1 MSASNRIIRRIHAR
15 EVLDSRGRPT
25 VEAEVHLVSGVVGM
39 ASVPSGASTGTFE
52 ALELRDC
59 DPKRYQGKGVLKAIR
74 HIRDILAG
82 YLVGMDCADQ
92 EKIDRK
98 MIDVDGTENKSK
110 LGANAILAVSMACA
124 RAAANAIR
132 IPLWKHLD
140 QDKVA
145 RLPMPMVN
153 MISGGLHAGKNLDF
167 QDFLFQPAKAASY
180 SQALE
185 QIVSVYNTLGGILN
199 KSGHEGTLVGD
210 EGGYGP
216 KLTSEKE
223 ALSFLTLAMERCE
236 VGGTIAL
243 DVASS
248 HFHQGGNYHL
258 EGRVLSS
265 SRMVGLLEEL
275 AANYPI
281 ASIED
286 GCAEDDWAG
295 WQELTKKLGHKVQ
308 LVGDDF
314 FVTNPKRLFKG
325 IREGAANAV
334 LVKVNQIGTLTET
347 FEVIRMARKHG
358 YRAVV
363 SARSGETEDDFLAD
377 LSVASGCGQIK
388 VGSVAR
394 SERLSKYNRLLRIEE
409 EMGPNAPYGLPG

>member
-1 MSASNRIIRRIHAR
+1 MSSSNRAIVRIHAR
-15 EVLDSRGRPT
+15 EILDSRGRPT
-25 VEAEVHLVSGVVGM
+25 VEAEVHTSSGCIGR
-39 ASVPSGASTGTFE
+39 ASVPSGASTGTHE
-52 ALELRDC
+52 ALELRDK
-59 DPKRYQGKGVLKAIR
+59 DPARYQGKGVLKAVRNICEM
-74 HIRDILAG
+74 ISPSLQG
-82 YLVGMDCADQ
+82 FDCAEQ

-98 MIDVDGTENKSK
+98 MIAMDGTENKAN
-110 LGANAILAVSMACA
+110 LGANAILAVSLASA
-124 RAAANAIR
+124 RAASENLR

-140 QDKVA
+140 QDNVA
-145 RLPMPMVN
+145 RMPMPMVN

-167 QDFLFQPAKAASY
+167 QDFLFQPSKATSY

-185 QIVSVYNTLGGILN
+185 QIVAIYNNLGALLN
-199 KSGHEGTLVGD
+199 KHGHEGTLVGD

-216 KLTSEKE
+216 KLQGERE
-223 ALSFLTLAMERCE
+223 ALDFLLLAMERTNIK
-236 VGGTIAL
+236 GTIAL

-248 HFHQGGNYHL
+248 HFFQLGQYHL
-258 EGRVLSS
+258 EGRILSPVK
-265 SRMVGLLEEL
+265 MVGLLEEL
-275 AANYPI
+275 VANYPI

-286 GCAEDDWAG
+286 GCAEDDWIG
-295 WQELTKKLGHKVQ
+295 WQELTRKLGSKIQ

-325 IREGAANAV
+325 IRENAANAV
-334 LVKVNQIGTLTET
+334 LVKVNQIGSLTET

-358 YRAVV
+358 FKAVV

-394 SERLSKYNRLLRIEE
+394 SERLAKYNRLLRIEE
-409 EMGPNAPYGLPG
+409 EMGSKASYGAI

>member
-1 MSASNRIIRRIHAR
+1 MSSSNRAIVRIHAR
-15 EVLDSRGRPT
+15 EILDSRGRPT
-25 VEAEVHLVSGVVGM
+25 VEAEVHTASGCIGR
-39 ASVPSGASTGTFE
+39 ASVPSGASTGTHE
-52 ALELRDC
+52 ALELRDK
-59 DPKRYQGKGVLKAIR
+59 DPARYQGKGVLKAVRNICE
-74 HIRDILAG
+74 IISPSLQG
-82 YLVGMDCADQ
+82 FDCAEQ

-98 MIDVDGTENKSK
+98 MIAIDGTENKGH
-110 LGANAILAVSMACA
+110 LGANAILAVSLSSA
-124 RAAANAIR
+124 RAASENLR

-140 QDKVA
+140 QDNVA
-145 RLPMPMVN
+145 RMPMPMVN

-167 QDFLFQPAKAASY
+167 QDFLFQPSKATSY

-185 QIVSVYNTLGGILN
+185 QIVAIYNNLGALLN
-199 KSGHEGTLVGD
+199 KHGHEGTLVGD

-216 KLTSEKE
+216 KLQGERE
-223 ALSFLTLAMERCE
+223 ALDFLLLAMERTNIK
-236 VGGTIAL
+236 GTIAL

-248 HFHQGGNYHL
+248 HFFQLGQYHL
-258 EGRVLSS
+258 EGRILSPVK
-265 SRMVGLLEEL
+265 MVGLLEEL
-275 AANYPI
+275 VANYPI

-286 GCAEDDWAG
+286 GCAEDDWIG
-295 WQELTKKLGHKVQ
+295 WQELTRKLGSKIQ

-325 IREGAANAV
+325 IRENAANAV
-334 LVKVNQIGTLTET
+334 LVKVNQIGSLTET

-358 YRAVV
+358 FKAVV

-394 SERLSKYNRLLRIEE
+394 SERLAKYNRLLRIEE
-409 EMGPNAPYGLPG
+409 EMGSKASYGAI

>member
-1 MSASNRIIRRIHAR
+1 MSASNRNISRIHAR
-15 EVLDSRGRPT
+15 EVLDSRGKPT
-25 VEAEVHLVSGVVGM
+25 VEAEVHLVSGDVGM

-74 HIRDILAG
+74 HIRDIIAG

-124 RAAANAIR
+124 RAAAKVIR

-140 QDKVA
+140 QDGVA

-167 QDFLFQPAKAASY
+167 QDFLFQPAKATSY

-210 EGGYGP
+210 EGGFGP

-223 ALSFLTLAMERCE
+223 ALSFLALAMERCE

-248 HFHQGGNYHL
+248 HFYQGGSYHL

-265 SRMVGLLEEL
+265 SRMVGLLEDL
-275 AANYPI
+275 VANYPI

-295 WQELTKKLGHKVQ
+295 WQELTKKLGHKIQ

-314 FVTNPKRLFKG
+314 FVTNPKRLFK
-325 IREGAANAV
+325 
-334 LVKVNQIGTLTET
+334 
-347 FEVIRMARKHG
+347 
-358 YRAVV
+358 
-363 SARSGETEDDFLAD
+363 
-377 LSVASGCGQIK
+377 
-388 VGSVAR
+388 
-394 SERLSKYNRLLRIEE
+394 
-409 EMGPNAPYGLPG
+409 